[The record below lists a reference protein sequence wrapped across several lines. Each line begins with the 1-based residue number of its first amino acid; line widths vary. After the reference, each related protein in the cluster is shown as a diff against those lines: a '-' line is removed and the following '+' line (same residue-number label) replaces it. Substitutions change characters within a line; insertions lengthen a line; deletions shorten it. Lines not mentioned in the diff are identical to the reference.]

1 MTASSVISKSFI
13 KMLDRTRK
21 KYSMLIHS
29 MYAFSGKGREKS
41 LVTGKR
47 QKKITPIFKKGRM
60 R

>member
-13 KMLDRTRK
+13 KVLDRTRK

-47 QKKITPIFKKGRM
+47 QKKSLLFLKRGE
-60 R
+60 